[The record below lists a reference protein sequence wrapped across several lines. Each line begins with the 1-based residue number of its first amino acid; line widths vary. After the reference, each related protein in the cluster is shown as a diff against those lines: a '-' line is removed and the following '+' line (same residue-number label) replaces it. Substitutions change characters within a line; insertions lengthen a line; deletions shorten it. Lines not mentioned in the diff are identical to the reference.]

1 MLTGAS
7 TGSIPGPTF
16 DRLPTADNWFAIEW
30 LPLGVLR
37 IWEPHVSRLLRAN
50 MFLVRGRDRDL
61 LVDSGMGVC
70 SLRRFLDPFLDKPV
84 VHLLS
89 HAHLDHIGSAH
100 EFAGDL
106 VMHAAEADVMRNPP
120 TDMELSFDGYTP
132 ERKERLRRS
141 GFDVSGALIA
151 ASPGPSFDPAS
162 WRIPGAEPTRLV
174 ADGDLVDLGDRRF
187 EVLHTPGHSPGS
199 ICLWEAETGMLI
211 GGDTIYDGLLIDTLP
226 DSDPAAYAVSMRRLK
241 QLNVSAVHGGHRES
255 FGFEKYQFL
264 IDQYLSRT

>member
-1 MLTGAS
+1 MLP
-7 TGSIPGPTF
+7 GSIPGPTF

-30 LPLGVLR
+30 LPQGVLR

-61 LVDSGMGVC
+61 LVDAGMGVC

-84 VHLLS
+84 VHVLS
-89 HAHLDHIGSAH
+89 HAHVDHIGSAH

-106 VMHAAEADVMRNPP
+106 RMHAAEADVMRDPP
-120 TDMELSFDGYTP
+120 ADLELSFDGYSA
-132 ERKERLRRS
+132 EKKERLRQS

-151 ASPGPSFDPAS
+151 AAPSPSFKPEE
-162 WRIPGAEPTRLV
+162 WRIPGATPTALL
-174 ADGDLVDLGDRRF
+174 ADGDTVDLGDRSF

-199 ICLWEAETGMLI
+199 ICLWEAATGILI

-255 FGFEKYQFL
+255 FGAAKYQFL
-264 IDQYLSRT
+264 IDQYLSS